1 MTVWE
6 SNVNKA
12 WIKDNLFRI
21 GELLIVASAVFI
33 GLFLATNLA
42 EIAVFVSFAGGF
54 AIASFFSLFFG
65 FTLTIIDA
73 YFLEPETDMTKRNRN
88 ILTAVTALF
97 LILLGYSIST
107 NSEWTIRPLI
117 IENIAGITIQPS
129 YAFYAE
135 IIVSSNTLFY
145 ATMLTFGILVLPFI
159 LAEAGLLDDKTDKT
173 TQDYEQGQTLED
185 AEKTFDRFT
194 VFLKRKVGPRGN
206 LKDTRTVRILKKLTA
221 PIAVAFAVVG
231 AFLVV
236 LPYFLVEDGP
246 PTVDPQGVEY
256 IKDYM
261 GVLRGQ
267 LLLLGI
273 LFLVVAVV
281 LTVIYRKY
289 K

>member
-1 MTVWE
+1 MVWE

-12 WIKDNLFRI
+12 WIKDNLFGI

-42 EIAVFVSFAGGF
+42 EITVFASFAGGF
-54 AIASFFSLFFG
+54 AIAGFFSLFFG

-73 YFLEPETDMTKRNRN
+73 YFLETETDLTKRNKN
-88 ILTAVTALF
+88 ILTAVTALC

-117 IENIAGITIQPS
+117 IENIAGIAIQPS
-129 YAFYAE
+129 YAFYPE

-159 LAEAGLLDDKTDKT
+159 FAETGLLDDKTDKMI
-173 TQDYEQGQTLED
+173 QDYEQGQTLED

-194 VFLKRKVGPRGN
+194 VFLKRKIGSRDN
-206 LKDTRTVRILKKLTA
+206 LQNTRTIKMLKKLTVPA
-221 PIAVAFAVVG
+221 AAAFAVVG
-231 AFLVV
+231 ACLVV
-236 LPYFLVEDGP
+236 LPYFLVKDGP
-246 PTVDPQGVEY
+246 LTVDPQGVEY

-273 LFLVVAVV
+273 LFLIVAVV
-281 LTVIYRKY
+281 LIVIYRKY